1 MARPTVLLL
10 HSSASSSRQWDALAC
25 RLEAVGPVQALDLYG
40 HGRQVAWPGD
50 RPLTLA
56 DEIALAEPLL
66 RAAGGA
72 HLVGH
77 SYGGAVALQLAQELP
92 QLVRSL
98 TLYEPVLFS
107 LLAHHEP
114 RAPALREV
122 LDMVGTMREATRAGL
137 PRQAA
142 HRFVDYWGG
151 AGTWAAMAPAR
162 QSAVA
167 SRMALVVQHFGAV
180 FGADLPNRDRLR
192 RLPMPALCLTGER
205 STPAALRIGTLLRA
219 LWPAAHHETLPG
231 LGHMGP
237 VTHPDIVNARIQR
250 FLAACDRS
258 VVCSR
263 PPWPLSCSAQERF
276 AGHAEFTS

>member
-1 MARPTVLLL
+1 MTRPTVVLL
-10 HSSASSSRQWDALAC
+10 HASASSSRQWDALAC
-25 RLEAVGPVQALDLYG
+25 RLEAVGPVQALDLVG

-56 DEIALAEPLL
+56 DEVALAEPLL

-77 SYGGAVALQLAQELP
+77 SYGGAVALQLALAWP
-92 QLVRSL
+92 QLVRSV

-114 RAPALREV
+114 HAPALRQV
-122 LDMVGTMREATRAGL
+122 LDMVAAMREATGAGL
-137 PRQAA
+137 PQHAA
-142 HRFVDYWGG
+142 QRFVDYWGG

-162 QSAVA
+162 QGAVA

-180 FGADLPNRDRLR
+180 FGTDVPNRLRLR
-192 RLPMPALCLTGER
+192 RLSMPALCLTGER
-205 STPAALRIGTLLRA
+205 STPAAQRIGALLRA

-237 VTHPDIVNARIQR
+237 VTHPDIVNPRIER

-276 AGHAEFTS
+276 AGHAEVTL